1 MRSSRSNAFAF
12 PYTFFRQSA
21 GEVISELQEFGFTGI
36 NLALNYHASR
46 DFLLRQ
52 GPQLE
57 YLSDGFHY
65 YKPDLTKYESGALL
79 PHEEDH
85 LLNNATLDSVISSAK
100 AASFTVN
107 AWAVFLH
114 NSALGKRH
122 PEATVTN
129 VYGNHFLSE
138 LCPSNPAVAGY
149 VRGLS
154 ADLCSRGISSLLIE
168 SLHFHGARHGE
179 HHERFF
185 MELSPITEFLFSL
198 CFCPSCC
205 DRFAKR
211 GGDPK
216 ALKVKIISAL
226 KPFLDEC
233 DPWLGQPVTQESL
246 ANLIGPEILD
256 YLRTREETVAFL
268 YRDVTKIA
276 NDLGVTT
283 CLVDQS
289 PLIDSQKTSPLDL
302 SWLVGID
309 PQQVIEHIDFFEP
322 LIYRNTLTDAKSV
335 ARNYS
340 EFAPGKVI
348 GILRPAYPDN
358 DSAENLKE
366 KIRALRESGISN
378 IDFYLL
384 DVMRPRDLQWIKN
397 SLK

>member
-1 MRSSRSNAFAF
+1 MTSSRSHVFAF

-21 GEVISELQEFGFTGI
+21 NEVIPELQEIGFTGI

-65 YKPDLTKYESGALL
+65 YKPDLTKYEPGALL
-79 PHEEDH
+79 PHEQDH
-85 LLNNATLDSVISSAK
+85 LRDNEMLDLVISSAK
-100 AASFTVN
+100 ARSFRVN

-122 PEATVTN
+122 PETTVTN

-154 ADLCSRGISSLLIE
+154 ADLCSRGISALLIE

-185 MELSPITEFLFSL
+185 MELSATTEFLFSL

-205 DRFAKR
+205 DHFAKR
-211 GGDPK
+211 GGDSE
-216 ALKVKIISAL
+216 ALKLKVISAL
-226 KPFLDEC
+226 KPFLDES
-233 DPWLGQPVTQESL
+233 DPWLGIPVTQEFL
-246 ANLIGPEILD
+246 AKTVGPEILD
-256 YLRTREETVAFL
+256 YLRTREETVTFL

-276 NDLGVTT
+276 HEQHVTT
-283 CLVDQS
+283 SLVDQS
-289 PLIDSQKTSPLDL
+289 PLIDLEESSPLNL
-302 SWLVGID
+302 SWLVGIN
-309 PQQVIEHIDFFEP
+309 PQQVKEHIDFFEP
-322 LIYRNTLTDAKSV
+322 LIYRDKLSEAKHV
-335 ARNYS
+335 ARSYS
-340 EFAPGKVI
+340 EFAPDKVI

-358 DSAENLKE
+358 DSAQNLKE
-366 KIRALRESGISN
+366 KVAALRQSGISN

-384 DVMRPRDLQWIKN
+384 DVMRPRDLQWIKG
-397 SLK
+397 SL

>member
-1 MRSSRSNAFAF
+1 VTSSRSHAFTF
-12 PYTFFRQSA
+12 PHTFFRESA
-21 GEVISELQEFGFTGI
+21 NEVIPELQASGFTGV

-65 YKPDLTKYESGALL
+65 YKPNLTKYESGALL
-79 PHEEDH
+79 PDEQDH
-85 LLNNATLDSVISSAK
+85 LIDNVMLDSVISSAR
-100 AASFTVN
+100 AHSFSVN

-122 PEATVTN
+122 PLSTVTN
-129 VYGNHFLSE
+129 VFGNHFLSE
-138 LCPSNPAVAGY
+138 LCPSSPAVAGY
-149 VRGLS
+149 VRGLA
-154 ADLCSRGISSLLIE
+154 ADLCSRGISSLVIE

-185 MELSPITEFLFSL
+185 MELSPVTEFLFSL

-205 DRFAKR
+205 ERFAKR
-211 GGDPK
+211 GGDPE
-216 ALKVKIISAL
+216 ALKLKVAIAL
-226 KPFLDEC
+226 KAFLHEGDS
-233 DPWLGQPVTQESL
+233 WLGIPITQAFL
-246 ANLIGPEILD
+246 ADAIGPEILN

-276 NDLGVTT
+276 HDLQVATR
-283 CLVDQS
+283 LVDQS
-289 PLIDSQKTSPLDL
+289 PLIDLEESSPLNL

-309 PQQVIEHIDFFEP
+309 PQQVIEHIDFYEP
-322 LIYRNTLTDAKSV
+322 LIYRNSLSEAKNV
-335 ARNYS
+335 ARSYS

-348 GILRPAYPDN
+348 GILRPTYPDN

-366 KIRALRESGISN
+366 KVAALRECGISD

-384 DVMRPRDLQWIKN
+384 DVMRPRDLQWIKE
-397 SLK
+397 SL

>member
-1 MRSSRSNAFAF
+1 MRSSRSHAFAF
-12 PYTFFRQSA
+12 PYTFFRESA
-21 GEVISELQEFGFTGI
+21 NKVIPDLQEFGFTGI

-65 YKPDLTKYESGALL
+65 YKPDLTRYESGALL
-79 PHEEDH
+79 PQERDH
-85 LLNNATLDSVISSAK
+85 LLDNAMLDSVIHSAR
-100 AASFTVN
+100 ASNFQVN

-114 NSALGKRH
+114 NSALGMRH
-122 PEATVTN
+122 PESTVTN
-129 VYGNHFLSE
+129 IYGNHFLSE

-185 MELSPITEFLFSL
+185 MELSPTTELLFSL

-205 DRFAKR
+205 ARFAKR
-211 GGDPK
+211 GGDAE
-216 ALKVKIISAL
+216 ALKLKVISTL
-226 KPFLDEC
+226 KPFLDES
-233 DPWLGQPVTQESL
+233 DPWLGKPVTQEFL
-246 ANLIGPEILD
+246 ANLVGPEILD
-256 YLRTREETVAFL
+256 YLRTREETVTHL

-276 NDLGVTT
+276 HDLHVTT
-283 CLVDQS
+283 SLVDQS
-289 PLIDSQKTSPLDL
+289 PLLDLEESSPLDL
-302 SWLVGID
+302 SWLVGIN
-309 PQQVIEHIDFFEP
+309 PQHVIEHIDFYEP
-322 LIYRNTLTDAKSV
+322 LIYRNNLNQAKSV
-335 ARNYS
+335 AKSYS

-348 GILRPAYPDN
+348 GILRPTYPDN

-366 KIRALRESGISN
+366 KVAALRECGISD

-384 DVMRPRDLQWIKN
+384 DAMRPRDLQWIKG
-397 SLK
+397 SL

>member
-1 MRSSRSNAFAF
+1 MRSSRSHAFAF

-21 GEVISELQEFGFTGI
+21 NEVIPELQEFGFTGI

-65 YKPDLTKYESGALL
+65 YKPNLNKYESGALL

-85 LLNNATLDSVISSAK
+85 LLDNAMLDSVISSAK
-100 AASFTVN
+100 TAIFTVN

-114 NSALGKRH
+114 NSALGMRH
-122 PEATVTN
+122 PESTVTN
-129 VYGNHFLSE
+129 VFGNHFLSE

-154 ADLCSRGISSLLIE
+154 TDLCSRGISSLMIE

-198 CFCPSCC
+198 CFCPSCSE
-205 DRFAKR
+205 RFAKR
-211 GGDPK
+211 GGDPE
-216 ALKVKIISAL
+216 ALKVKVISAL
-226 KPFLDEC
+226 KPFLDES
-233 DPWLGQPVTQESL
+233 DSWLGIPITQESL

-256 YLRTREETVAFL
+256 YLRTREETVAYL

-289 PLIDSQKTSPLDL
+289 PLIDSQETSPLDL

-309 PQQVIEHIDFFEP
+309 PQQVIEHIDFYEP

-340 EFAPGKVI
+340 EFAPGKVNA
-348 GILRPAYPDN
+348 ILRPAYPDN

-366 KIRALRESGISN
+366 KVEALRECGISN

-397 SLK
+397 SLR